1 MDGARKCS
9 LTPISSNTTRIF
21 IYSTMKMALARTV
34 RINTKAIENMNYQI
48 LIISPKNQRK
58 FSLGWIKLVKDWGQS
73 HGVVIEVLETE
84 KRSVATFINFI
95 KLVRTNT
102 VFLYFSLLHP
112 SEYLYASCLFRKNK
126 KIWITFGGDIYSR
139 KYSKILENNLIRKMN
154 IATAVSEKEKE
165 IILKKYGIEMF
176 RICFPI
182 MDDKCEP
189 IHGLINSS
197 LNTANGDEKKRGFQ
211 KLMLGNNGYP
221 SQRHEDILNRLHLE
235 SGDISISIPCAY
247 GDKSYIDQLRES
259 YSDKLNLTFEETF
272 LSKADYVSYLSGID
286 IALFNNDRQQG
297 YQTIIMLIAL
307 GKTIYISSE
316 NLVSVFLKE
325 YGFHF
330 FLIEEISLDLNGNL
344 KSLDEKI
351 LKENINTAKALTS
364 AEHFSAD
371 FSGLMDR
378 LDLNER

>member
-1 MDGARKCS
+1 
-9 LTPISSNTTRIF
+9 
-21 IYSTMKMALARTV
+21 MKMALARTV

-371 FSGLMDR
+371 FAGLMDR

>member
-1 MDGARKCS
+1 
-9 LTPISSNTTRIF
+9 
-21 IYSTMKMALARTV
+21 
-34 RINTKAIENMNYQI
+34 
-48 LIISPKNQRK
+48 
-58 FSLGWIKLVKDWGQS
+58 
-73 HGVVIEVLETE
+73 
-84 KRSVATFINFI
+84 
-95 KLVRTNT
+95 
-102 VFLYFSLLHP
+102 
-112 SEYLYASCLFRKNK
+112 
-126 KIWITFGGDIYSR
+126 
-139 KYSKILENNLIRKMN
+139 
-154 IATAVSEKEKE
+154 
-165 IILKKYGIEMF
+165 
-176 RICFPI
+176 
-182 MDDKCEP
+182 
-189 IHGLINSS
+189 
-197 LNTANGDEKKRGFQ
+197 
-211 KLMLGNNGYP
+211 MLGNNGYP

-297 YQTIIMLIAL
+297 YQTIIMLIGL

-316 NLVSVFLKE
+316 NLVSDFLKE

-330 FLIEEISLDLNGNL
+330 FWIEEISLDLNGNL

-351 LKENINTAKALTS
+351 LKNNIDTAKALTS